1 MKPSLLSALLPPGC
15 YRYWR
20 KILFSHKKYGPVT
33 VIVWWAENNEE
44 PIYLITNVKSPKWVK
59 IIHRTDRCDLS
70 LFQLGLRLLE
80 HFLDYSISIPVT
92 FQLFNPL
99 E

>member
-1 MKPSLLSALLPPGC
+1 VFDVGVLNTLLPPGC

-44 PIYLITNVKSPKWVK
+44 PIYLVTNVKSPKDAYDYYSK
-59 IIHRTDRCDLS
+59 RFRIETFFMTRKAADLIYTKAIFQILTDS
-70 LFQLGLRLLE
+70 A
-80 HFLDYSISIPVT
+80 V
-92 FQLFNPL
+92 
-99 E
+99 